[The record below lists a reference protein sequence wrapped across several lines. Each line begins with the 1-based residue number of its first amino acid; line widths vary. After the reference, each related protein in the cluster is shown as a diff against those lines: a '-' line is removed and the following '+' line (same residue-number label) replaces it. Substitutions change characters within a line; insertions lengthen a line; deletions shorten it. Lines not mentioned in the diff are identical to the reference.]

1 MSQENTSIRRK
12 LNVVVVEE
20 PKVPGEPEEPE
31 VPEAPISDNIHYGL
45 LVDELPKDLSDISLT
60 VVYQEEDGTPVRWED
75 SVDLMLHAGEELTSW
90 YLDDIE
96 NRSVEQYV
104 PEGKVYFEGSFPV
117 KNNGYYIL
125 SYYIYGTNING
136 EKVLGYSCAESHKY
150 TGSSLD
156 TEIRSSA
163 SAEYDYGLITAKA
176 EGACYAKIEGYN
188 YVVVLPGTPVTFTSK
203 ENLSSYWWDLNGTTE
218 TETSNQYTLEC
229 PKASDGSWMY
239 GIYRVSCT
247 DTGLSS
253 SSSVDVIFTPNKDME
268 EFDWNGWVLF
278 P

>member
-1 MSQENTSIRRK
+1 M
-12 LNVVVVEE
+12 
-20 PKVPGEPEEPE
+20 
-31 VPEAPISDNIHYGL
+31 
-45 LVDELPKDLSDISLT
+45 DELPKDLSDISLT